1 MFRTSFSSN
10 PRSSGEQG
18 GKRTDHAM
26 LGEFQREAFAVVTDD
41 NFPMSSLAS
50 PLSSQFGKLGGEVE
64 LLQGSRAGV
73 KAALRTFQRAGRA
86 A

>member
-1 MFRTSFSSN
+1 
-10 PRSSGEQG
+10 
-18 GKRTDHAM
+18 M

-41 NFPMSSLAS
+41 NFPMSGPAS

-73 KAALRTFQRAGRA
+73 KAALRTF
-86 A
+86 